1 MRLFLAIE
9 LDKSVK
15 DMLSACQDALR
26 QAGARGRFVHRENM
40 HLTLVF
46 LGETNR
52 VREIRSAM
60 DAVKEH
66 PFSLRTGDLGRFQ
79 RSGGDILWVGVEPN
93 EALIRVQRTLCRALA
108 KQGFQIE
115 ERSYVPHLTIG
126 REVTDAPIEA
136 VTEKNIVMQV
146 QAISLMK
153 SERIGGRMAYAQ
165 IAEKT
170 LV

>member
-9 LDKSVK
+9 LDECVK
-15 DMLSACQDALR
+15 DTLCAYQTSLKQM
-26 QAGARGRFVHRENM
+26 GAHGRFVRRENM

-46 LGETNR
+46 LGETGR

-66 PFSLRTGDLGRFQ
+66 PFPLRTGDLGRFR
-79 RSGGDILWVGVEPN
+79 RSGGDILWVGTRPD
-93 EALIRVQRTLCRALA
+93 EALIRVQGTLCRELA
-108 KQGFQIE
+108 KRGFQIE
-115 ERSYVPHLTIG
+115 DRSYTPHLTIG
-126 REVTDAPIEA
+126 REVTDASIEA
-136 VTEKNIVMQV
+136 VVKSNATMQV

-153 SERIGGRMAYAQ
+153 SERIDGKLVYTRVAQ
-165 IAEKT
+165 RE